1 MKISQEYLDNFKNM
15 SLEEFRKFVK
25 DDNITEEN
33 MNILKKEIEKDI
45 NLHNELQDL
54 INKYGLEK
62 TPRMLEIIIEEM
74 KIYLKLVTQY
84 EKDAQQWQFPYKFT
98 TCSLR
103 GDNDGTK

>member
-62 TPRMLEIIIEEM
+62 TPKMLEIIIEEM
-74 KIYLKLVTQY
+74 KVYLKLLTQY
-84 EKDAQQWQFPYKFT
+84 EKEASQWQFPYTFT
-98 TCSLR
+98 TCSLS
-103 GDNDGTK
+103 GEENEQ

>member
-1 MKISQEYLDNFKNM
+1 MKISQEYLKNLKNM
-15 SLEEFRKFVK
+15 SLEEFKKIVK
-25 DDNITEEN
+25 NDDITEEK

-62 TPRMLEIIIEEM
+62 TPKMLEIIIEEM

-84 EKDAQQWQFPYKFT
+84 EKEASQWQFPYKFT
-98 TCSLR
+98 TCSLG
-103 GDNDGTK
+103 GDEDGTK

>member
-1 MKISQEYLDNFKNM
+1 MKISQEYLENLKNMNLETFKN
-15 SLEEFRKFVK
+15 FAKK
-25 DDNITEEN
+25 DDITEEK
-33 MNILKKEIEKDI
+33 MIMLKNEIEKDV
-45 NLHNELQDL
+45 NLYNELQDL

-98 TCSLR
+98 TCSLS